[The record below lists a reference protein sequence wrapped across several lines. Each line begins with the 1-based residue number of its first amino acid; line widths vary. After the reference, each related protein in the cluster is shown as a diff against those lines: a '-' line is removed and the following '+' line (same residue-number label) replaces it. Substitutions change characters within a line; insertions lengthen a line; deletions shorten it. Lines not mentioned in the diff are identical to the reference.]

1 MVLDASFS
9 SQNLCNTIFI
19 ILLLNTFQHSKLE
32 SEYILIKSGMQT
44 EDRRLRQARD
54 KNLEM
59 EQENDSL
66 SERIALL

>member
-1 MVLDASFS
+1 MLHFHHRTYVT
-9 SQNLCNTIFI
+9 QYFI

>member
-1 MVLDASFS
+1 MVYMLFITV
-9 SQNLCNTIFI
+9 QN
-19 ILLLNTFQHSKLE
+19 SKLE
-32 SEYILIKSGMQT
+32 SEYVLIKSDMQV

-66 SERIALL
+66 SERIAAL